1 MSVSAEQ
8 QLLDPPLEQESDPK
22 RFYGV
27 TTGRVINLLDPMM
40 LGRVQVQLPFI
51 DCLDLN
57 PFARIAVPM
66 AGPFCGVAFLPQVGD
81 EVLVAFEQGD
91 VNVPYIIGSLWNAL
105 APPLPPPPPEVRI
118 NYSIRTVTG
127 NQIVMSETPP
137 TLTLQN
143 GPTPPVLPPVPAP
156 GPSQTLQLT
165 PTGKGCQ
172 TSEDTANGA
181 CARSSRPAEVFH
193 RETCVPNLRH
203 VDDFLTF
210 ELHHVDVVGAG
221 ASAGGWDRASWT
233 GMGGMKNAVCRDII
247 PNRISCERL
256 QIIAR
261 IWQDGHYAL
270 HPVRVLRQGL

>member
-8 QLLDPPLEQESDPK
+8 QLLDPPLEQEPDPK

-27 TTGRVINLLDPMM
+27 TTGRVIDLLDPMM

-105 APPLPPPPPEVRI
+105 APPLPPPPPEVRF
-118 NYSIRTVTG
+118 NYSIRTITG
-127 NQIVMSETPP
+127 NQIVMSDIPP
-137 TLTLQN
+137 MLTLQN

-165 PTGKGCQ
+165 PEGILV
-172 TSEDTANGA
+172 TASNVTLTCLGVLQMTVGSNTVTIGPNGV
-181 CARSSRPAEVFH
+181 SI
-193 RETCVPNLRH
+193 
-203 VDDFLTF
+203 
-210 ELHHVDVVGAG
+210 
-221 ASAGGWDRASWT
+221 ASATQLNLT
-233 GMGGMKNAVCRDII
+233 GAAGVNITSPATVTITGSLVAIN
-247 PNRISCERL
+247 
-256 QIIAR
+256 
-261 IWQDGHYAL
+261 
-270 HPVRVLRQGL
+270 